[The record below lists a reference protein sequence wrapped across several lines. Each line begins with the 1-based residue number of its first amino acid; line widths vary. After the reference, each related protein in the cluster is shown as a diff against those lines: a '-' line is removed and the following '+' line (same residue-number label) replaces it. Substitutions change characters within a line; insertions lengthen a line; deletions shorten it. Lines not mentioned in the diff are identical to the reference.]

1 MKKLRI
7 EDINKLIA
15 QQRQLI
21 ELTENTMTELFSV
34 CLETRDSL
42 TEVSTNLEESKTAIK
57 KYQEEIKILYQELAD
72 FRHNKG

>member
-42 TEVSTNLEESKTAIK
+42 TEVSTNLEESKTAIT